1 MPEDV
6 CPYHSKVEEKILN
19 SERDRLKLWEQTG
32 RKLSFRVF
40 SAFIGIAIIALGVQY
55 KMISGYA
62 EKSEISMQ
70 KFATEVKQ
78 DIKEIKKSQ
87 YDLNTD
93 VIRSVLRIE
102 YGLQALSDKHINDQ
116 EKNKLERQLLEKA
129 IENPPK

>member
-1 MPEDV
+1 MPEGV

>member
-1 MPEDV
+1 MPEGV

-40 SAFIGIAIIALGVQY
+40 SAFIGIAIIVLGVQY

-62 EKSEISMQ
+62 ETSEASMQ
-70 KFATEVKQ
+70 KFVTEVKQ

-93 VIRSVLRIE
+93 VIKSVLRIE

-116 EKNKLERQLLEKA
+116 EKNKLQRQLLEKM
-129 IENPPK
+129 IESPPK

>member
-1 MPEDV
+1 MPEGV

-116 EKNKLERQLLEKA
+116 EKNKLERRLLEKA